1 MWKWNIR
8 ELSRFKN
15 SFNNKKIVFIATDKN
30 FATPEEV
37 KEQFDKEG
45 FKDVVF
51 NLIPNNETLGECA
64 AFYSMLD
71 MVYSLKSDEY
81 TFFAHA
87 KGVTREVV
95 RKKSWCSLQANKTWI
110 KKMLAHNLI
119 STEKINRELSK
130 KPCFGIMK
138 SPFEEKKLRWY
149 FVDSK
154 YRWIYAGGFFWF
166 NNERLFSKDY
176 KSIVF
181 QKRYT
186 IESYLSNFFTQD
198 EAGSELSGMGDV
210 VNFSN
215 SPFRESSWKNWIEN
229 GYV

>member
-1 MWKWNIR
+1 
-8 ELSRFKN
+8 
-15 SFNNKKIVFIATDKN
+15 
-30 FATPEEV
+30 
-37 KEQFDKEG
+37 
-45 FKDVVF
+45 
-51 NLIPNNETLGECA
+51 
-64 AFYSMLD
+64 
-71 MVYSLKSDEY
+71 
-81 TFFAHA
+81 
-87 KGVTREVV
+87 
-95 RKKSWCSLQANKTWI
+95 
-110 KKMLAHNLI
+110 
-119 STEKINRELSK
+119 
-130 KPCFGIMK
+130 MK